1 MEDHKVL
8 KLNFTKILQFDAALV
23 VIKKLQNSGHQAV
36 IAGGAVRDV
45 INQRTDIENVDI
57 DVATSALP
65 DEVESLFPQTVAV
78 GKAFGVI
85 RVIMDSQSIEVATFR
100 QDGPYLDGRR
110 PETVNFSGLK
120 EDAKRRDFTVNAL
133 FYDPV
138 SEVLF
143 DHVGGLQDLK
153 NKILKAV
160 GDPKLR
166 FQEDELRRLRLIR
179 FVSQLGFDIDPTTM
193 KSMKENIH
201 GVRKVSLERITNEI
215 FKMWKGRD
223 LKKAFP
229 LFWSSGMAQV
239 LNPAL
244 EKPFINE
251 SQADLIHKNNP
262 TEVWLHYFF
271 VMYGLKDIKKRFAQ
285 FKISTEIQKSLLKA
299 AQYFE
304 ESKKF
309 MSFDKSQ
316 QRIDIND
323 EIKAWVLHVNF
334 EVLKRSPEWIMLKNE
349 LIGLGSL
356 PKPLLDGYDVL
367 DLFQGADRGRALQA
381 LYKKQLEEGWQS
393 REQALKAI
401 KIFKN
406 SQ

>member
-1 MEDHKVL
+1 MEDHKVI
-8 KLNFTKILQFDAALV
+8 KLNFTKILQFDAALG
-23 VIKKLQNSGHQAV
+23 VIKILQSSGHQAV

-45 INQRTDIENVDI
+45 INQRPDIESVDI
-57 DVATSALP
+57 DIATSALP

-85 RVIMDSQSIEVATFR
+85 RVIMNSNSIEVATFR

-133 FYDPV
+133 FYDPI

-143 DHVGGLQDLK
+143 NHVGGLEDLK
-153 NKILKAV
+153 NKTLKAV

-179 FVSQLGFDIDPTTM
+179 FVSQLGFDIEPNTWNA
-193 KSMKENIH
+193 MKENIQ
-201 GVRKVSLERITNEI
+201 GVQKVSLERITDEI
-215 FKMWKGRD
+215 FKMWKGQT
-223 LKKAFP
+223 LKKAIP
-229 LFWSSGMAQV
+229 LFWSSGMAHV
-239 LNPAL
+239 LNPGL
-244 EKPFINE
+244 DEPFIDE
-251 SQADLIHKNNP
+251 SKIDSIVKKNP
-262 TEVWLHYFF
+262 TEIWLHYFF
-271 VMYGLKDIKKRFAQ
+271 VMYGFKDIKKRFTQ
-285 FKISTEIQKSLLKA
+285 YKLSSEIQKNISKA
-299 AQYFE
+299 SQYLE

-309 MSFDKSQ
+309 MSSDRAQ

-323 EIKAWVLHVNF
+323 DIKAWVLDVQF
-334 EVLKRSPEWIMLKNE
+334 EFLSPSISYHNLKKE
-349 LIGLGSL
+349 LLSLGPL
-356 PKPLLDGYDVL
+356 PKPLLDGHDVIN
-367 DLFQGADRGRALQA
+367 LFQGADRGRALQA

-393 REQALKAI
+393 REQALKALQ
-401 KIFKN
+401 IFKY